1 LRAIHQ
7 VILPFVLFS
16 LVWKMIV
23 FYLRGNFINMI
34 YKNLKLS
41 DEKYLQKS
49 YKNILH
55 ELERTSKK
63 SEKVIELIN
72 HFKNLIQNENKR
84 NS

>member
-1 LRAIHQ
+1 MRAIHQ